1 MITTYLLRF
10 TSFPIYGVWR
20 FDGALHLNLSQTL
33 SSTSPWALM
42 VSCTIFFGLP
52 GGYPN
57 HGCSQP
63 DPWIFLDPTLRFS
76 LPTLGFSRP
85 DPLVFTATLGVFSAQ
100 PLFFSRPGPRV
111 FCGRLSGFSRP
122 APRSFLGPPLGVFS
136 ARPSE
141 FSQPAPRSFL
151 SPFLWVFSAQ
161 ISVFLAFA
169 RLLIG
174 CRCPPL
180 RVYSSH
186 AGLCG
191 CDCPRVVLSSLSTS
205 PGPWFPYLLRP
216 GILRIFIASALSCSP
231 LHGFLWPPFP
241 V

>member
-1 MITTYLLRF
+1 
-10 TSFPIYGVWR
+10 
-20 FDGALHLNLSQTL
+20 
-33 SSTSPWALM
+33 M

-52 GGYPN
+52 GGHPN

-63 DPWIFLDPTLRFS
+63 DPWVFLDPTLRFS

-122 APRSFLGPPLGVFS
+122 APRSFL
-136 ARPSE
+136 
-141 FSQPAPRSFL
+141 
-151 SPFLWVFSAQ
+151 SPFVWVFSAQ
-161 ISVFLAFA
+161 ISIFLAFA

-191 CDCPRVVLSSLSTS
+191 CDCSRVVVSSLSTS